1 MLDSLSHKSVLARG
15 FVMVHREDGTLVRA
29 AADLKSGDVIDLT
42 FADDHKKA
50 VIDPATSEE
59 PAKPRAKSKTPGVDQ
74 GDLF

>member
-15 FVMVHREDGTLVRA
+15 FVMVHREDGALVRSA
-29 AADLKSGDVIDLT
+29 KELNSGDVIDLT

-50 VIDPATSEE
+50 VIDPPAEAAKAR
-59 PAKPRAKSKTPGVDQ
+59 PKAKPGGNQ